1 MLGLHKINLVH
12 KHIKF
17 KVMQIIKR
25 HGTTK
30 NEAIKKIDSFL
41 NDLMKKDFPAGV
53 KIKNP
58 EKTWRANVMFFSF
71 RAKKGIA
78 GTTISGNVS
87 VNDTEVKL
95 DSSLPGIVT
104 TFVSEDKVKE
114 VIAKQF
120 DELFG

>member
-1 MLGLHKINLVH
+1 
-12 KHIKF
+12 
-17 KVMQIIKR
+17 MQIIKK

-41 NDLMKKDFPAGV
+41 NDLIKREFPAGV
-53 KIKNP
+53 KIKDP
-58 EKTWRANVMFFSF
+58 EKKWNGNVMNFSF
-71 RAKKGIA
+71 RAKKGFV

-95 DSSLPGIVT
+95 DSTLPGMVT

-114 VIAKQF
+114 VITNQF
-120 DELFG
+120 KELFG